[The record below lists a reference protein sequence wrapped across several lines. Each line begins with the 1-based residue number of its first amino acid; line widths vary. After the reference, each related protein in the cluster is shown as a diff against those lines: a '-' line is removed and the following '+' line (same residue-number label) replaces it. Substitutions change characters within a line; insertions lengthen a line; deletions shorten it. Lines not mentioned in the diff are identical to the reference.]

1 MAEDYEKGQVMK
13 ICTITCHDVYNVGAS
28 LQAYALQTYLKSL
41 GHDVKIIDYKPDYLS
56 KHYRL
61 DIVGNPKYDKPF
73 LKQAYLL
80 AKLPG
85 RLRILPRKKA
95 FDSFTA
101 KYLDLTKRY
110 TSNEEL
116 KREPPAADV
125 YFAGSDQIWNPL
137 FPNGKDPTFYLDFV
151 QQGVRASYAASFAVD
166 EFPQE
171 LREVT
176 AQYLDRFDHIAVRE
190 TSGLSVLK
198 TLGITNAVTVLDP
211 VFLLDR
217 AQWEAMAEKPERC
230 EKPYL
235 LVYDFDNSP
244 AVRKLAERIAA
255 ERGLHIYSVF
265 KLPYAE
271 RCFPLCGPETFLGLM
286 QHAAFVLSNSFH
298 ATAFSVIFEKEFA
311 VVERTEKIN
320 TRMRDFTAMLGLSDH
335 MVTAETEIPDG
346 TDWTAVYRCLKN
358 EIDHAKAYIDE
369 VLRDGEK

>member
-1 MAEDYEKGQVMK
+1 MK

-28 LQAYALQTYLKSL
+28 LQAFALQTYLKSL

-95 FDSFTA
+95 FDSFTSE
-101 KYLDLTKRY
+101 YLDLTKRY
-110 TSNEEL
+110 TSSEEL
-116 KREPPAADV
+116 KKEPPEADV

-176 AQYLDRFDHIAVRE
+176 AQYLNRFDHIAVRE
-190 TSGLSVLK
+190 KSGLSVLK
-198 TLGITNAVTVLDP
+198 TLGIKDAETVLDP

-217 AQWEAMAEKPERC
+217 AQWESMAERPEGC
-230 EKPYL
+230 EAPYL
-235 LVYDFDNSP
+235 LVYDFDNS
-244 AVRKLAERIAA
+244 ASVRRLAEKIAA
-255 ERGLHIYSVF
+255 ENGWKIYSIF
-265 KLPYAE
+265 DLPYAE
-271 RCFPLCGPETFLGLM
+271 RCFPLCGPETFLGLV
-286 QHAAFVLSNSFH
+286 QGAAFVLSNSFH
-298 ATAFSVIFEKEFA
+298 ATAFSVIFEREFA

-320 TRMRDFTAMLGLSDH
+320 TRMRDFTALLGLSDH
-335 MVTAETEIPDG
+335 MVTETVSVPLN
-346 TDWTAVYRCLKN
+346 TDWAQVKRRLEE

-369 VLRDGEK
+369 VLRDGKQ

>member
-1 MAEDYEKGQVMK
+1 MAEDYEKGQIMK

-176 AQYLDRFDHIAVRE
+176 AQYLDRIDHIAVRE

-271 RCFPLCGPETFLGLM
+271 RCFPLCGPEAFLGLM

-346 TDWTAVYRCLKN
+346 TDWTAVRRCLKD
-358 EIDHAKAYIDE
+358 EIDHAKAYVDE

>member
-1 MAEDYEKGQVMK
+1 MK

-61 DIVGNPKYDKPF
+61 DVVGNPKYDKPF
-73 LKQAYLL
+73 VREAYLL

-85 RLRILPRKKA
+85 RLHVLPRKKA

-101 KYLDLTKRY
+101 KHLDLTRRY
-110 TSNEEL
+110 ASNEEL
-116 KREPPAADV
+116 KADPPEADV
-125 YFAGSDQIWNPL
+125 FFAGSDQIWNPL
-137 FPNGKDPTFYLDFV
+137 FPNGKDPAFYLDFALY
-151 QQGVRASYAASFAVD
+151 GIRASYAASFAVD
-166 EFPQE
+166 EFPKE
-171 LREVT
+171 LHDVT
-176 AQYLDRFDHIAVRE
+176 AQYLHRLHHIAVRE
-190 TSGLSVLK
+190 RSGLSVLK
-198 TLGITNAVTVLDP
+198 SLGIQNATTVLDP
-211 VFLLDR
+211 VFLLER

-271 RCFPLCGPETFLGLM
+271 RCFPLCGPETFLSLM
-286 QHAAFVLSNSFH
+286 QNAAFVLSNSFH

-346 TDWTAVYRCLKN
+346 TDWTAVRRCLKD

-369 VLRDGEK
+369 ALRDGER